1 MTVRPHRLLARP
13 ASCAG
18 RHTHPAHTSR
28 GARSL
33 LSTLLLVAA
42 ALACQENRRGSIA
55 LTREEQTAIR
65 VALDSFPRIEGEASA
80 VERTLR
86 RGDTTVVELISNRG
100 VADPGKWDG
109 PRLLVWIVRPSRIV
123 RSEVKIVN

>member
-18 RHTHPAHTSR
+18 RRTHPAHTSR

-42 ALACQENRRGSIA
+42 ALACQENRRWSIA

-86 RGDTTVVELISNRG
+86 RGATVVELISNRG